1 MARSPEVAGRD
12 SALAARAP
20 KPERSRAPKAPEA
33 PEDVILE
40 VDDKGTVERA
50 PDQREVSPEN
60 YQEAEERMVAE
71 AKANAEQRFG
81 GFFASVRA
89 RMEAITTRAKE
100 AFFGGVGAV
109 ADVAKIPGKTA
120 SALAEVGKSL
130 PEMGLEVG
138 KQIYNDIAEPVFV
151 DPALALGRGTFNAA
165 ERLAGGAVHA
175 AFAAEDALRVGK
187 ERLEG
192 VTLQSILDF
201 AERAYLEKQPEI
213 DQRIADIDVR
223 ITQATALL
231 SSASKSTRAAAQNA
245 LRNLESMKRNAE
257 IARAEKKASAKAAVD
272 AAKRKAAT
280 PIANDRQFAHSDVV
294 RTIDGADALLAE
306 LRNKSLD
313 AQEAYEDAMTELDT
327 KLRESFTFMDRMKVK
342 MEIAKTKMRYE
353 VNKAFDDRILGQAEK
368 ENAAAA
374 KVHAAMEAQREVD
387 EDEEAKAWFRNAA

>member
-1 MARSPEVAGRD
+1 MARSPEAASRD

-20 KPERSRAPKAPEA
+20 KSPERKRAPKAPEA

-40 VDDKGTVERA
+40 VNEKSAVERA
-50 PDQREVSPEN
+50 PDQREVSSES
-60 YQEAEERMVAE
+60 YTETGERMVAE

-100 AFFGGVGAV
+100 AFFGGVA

-120 SALAEVGKSL
+120 RALAEVGKSL

-138 KQIYNDIAEPVFV
+138 KQMYNDVAEPVFV

-165 ERLAGGAVHA
+165 ERFAGGAVNA
-175 AFAAEDALRVGK
+175 AFAAEDALRAGK

-192 VTLQSILDF
+192 VSLQSILDF
-201 AERAYLEKQPEI
+201 AEKAYLDAEAGDEQMLEKI
-213 DQRIADIDVR
+213 DAR

-294 RTIDGADALLAE
+294 STIDGAGALLAE

-327 KLRESFTFMDRMKVK
+327 KLRESFTFMDRMRVK

-374 KVHAAMEAQREVD
+374 NVRAAMEAQRAVD
-387 EDEEAKAWFRNAA
+387 EDVEAKAWFRKAA